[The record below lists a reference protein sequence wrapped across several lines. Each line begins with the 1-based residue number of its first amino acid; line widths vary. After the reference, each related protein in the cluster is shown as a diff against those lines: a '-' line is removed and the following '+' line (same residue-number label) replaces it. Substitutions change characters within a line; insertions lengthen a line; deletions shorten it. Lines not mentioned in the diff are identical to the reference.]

1 MRPYE
6 LMVLFDPS
14 KVDGDEG
21 VAQMLDRIQGIITGD
36 GGQVTNVDRWG
47 RRRLAYEIGG
57 TTEGYYVLIQFEAEP
72 KTAAELGRVLRI
84 TDGILRHMIVRPN
97 PVTRRARIAQATR
110 RQNAATGGNAGAP
123 AGTVGATAPEAPREQ
138 VEADGNAEAGA
149 EVGGAEAEADD
160 AAEAQPAAERTAA
173 DRA

>member
-6 LMVLFDPS
+6 MMVIFDPG
-14 KVDGDEG
+14 KVEGDEA

-36 GGQVTNVDRWG
+36 GGQVTKVDRWG

-57 TTEGYYVLIQFEAEP
+57 TTEGYYVVIQFEAEP

-84 TDGILRHMIVRPN
+84 TDGVLRHMIVRPN

-110 RQNAATGGNAGAP
+110 RQNAVTGGNAGAQ
-123 AGTVGATAPEAPREQ
+123 AGAAAETPGEAPREQ
-138 VEADGNAEAGA
+138 VEADGRAEAGNVA
-149 EVGGAEAEADD
+149 GVVEADG
-160 AAEAQPAAERTAA
+160 AAEAQPVAGETA

>member
-1 MRPYE
+1 M
-6 LMVLFDPS
+6 MVIFDPG
-14 KVDGDEG
+14 KVEGDEA

-36 GGQVTNVDRWG
+36 GGQVTKVDRWG

-57 TTEGYYVLIQFEAEP
+57 TTEGYYVVIQFEAEP

-84 TDGILRHMIVRPN
+84 TDGVLRHMIVRPN

-110 RQNAATGGNAGAP
+110 RQNAVTGGNAGAQ
-123 AGTVGATAPEAPREQ
+123 AGAAAEAPGEAPREQ
-138 VEADGNAEAGA
+138 VEADGRAEAGNVAGVVEADGAA
-149 EVGGAEAEADD
+149 EVQPVAEE
-160 AAEAQPAAERTAA
+160 TA

>member
-6 LMVLFDPS
+6 MMVIFDPG
-14 KVDGDEG
+14 KVEGDEA

-36 GGQVTNVDRWG
+36 GGQVTKVDRWG

-57 TTEGYYVLIQFEAEP
+57 TTEGYYVVIQFEAEP

-84 TDGILRHMIVRPN
+84 TDGVLRHMIVRPN

-110 RQNAATGGNAGAP
+110 RQNAVTGGNAGAQ
-123 AGTVGATAPEAPREQ
+123 AGAAAEAPGEAPREQ
-138 VEADGNAEAGA
+138 VEADGRAEAGNVAGVVEADGAA
-149 EVGGAEAEADD
+149 EVQPVAEE
-160 AAEAQPAAERTAA
+160 TA

>member
-1 MRPYE
+1 M
-6 LMVLFDPS
+6 MVIFDPG
-14 KVDGDEG
+14 KVEGDEA

-36 GGQVTNVDRWG
+36 GGQVTKVDRWG

-57 TTEGYYVLIQFEAEP
+57 TTEGYYVVIQFEAEP

-84 TDGILRHMIVRPN
+84 TDGVLRYMIVRPN

-110 RQNAATGGNAGAP
+110 RQNAVTGGNAGAQ
-123 AGTVGATAPEAPREQ
+123 AGAAAETPGEAPREQ
-138 VEADGNAEAGA
+138 VEADGRAEAGNVA
-149 EVGGAEAEADD
+149 GVVEVDG
-160 AAEAQPAAERTAA
+160 AAEAQPVAEETA

>member
-6 LMVLFDPS
+6 MMVIFDPG
-14 KVDGDEG
+14 KVEGDEA

-36 GGQVTNVDRWG
+36 GGQVTKVDRWG

-57 TTEGYYVLIQFEAEP
+57 TTEGYYVVIQFEAEP

-84 TDGILRHMIVRPN
+84 TDGVLRHMIVRPN

-110 RQNAATGGNAGAP
+110 RQNAVTGGNAGAQ
-123 AGTVGATAPEAPREQ
+123 AGAAAETPGEAPREQ
-138 VEADGNAEAGA
+138 VEADGRAEAGNVA
-149 EVGGAEAEADD
+149 GVVEADG
-160 AAEAQPAAERTAA
+160 AAEAQPVAEETA

>member
-6 LMVLFDPS
+6 LMVIFDPG
-14 KVDGDEG
+14 KVEGDEA

-57 TTEGYYVLIQFEAEP
+57 TTEGYYVVIQFEAEP

-84 TDGILRHMIVRPN
+84 TDGVLRHMIVRPN

-110 RQNAATGGNAGAP
+110 RQNAVTGGNAGAQ
-123 AGTVGATAPEAPREQ
+123 AGAAAETPGEVPREQ
-138 VEADGNAEAGA
+138 VEADGRAEAGDVA
-149 EVGGAEAEADD
+149 GVVEADG
-160 AAEAQPAAERTAA
+160 AAEAQPVAEETAERA
-173 DRA
+173 